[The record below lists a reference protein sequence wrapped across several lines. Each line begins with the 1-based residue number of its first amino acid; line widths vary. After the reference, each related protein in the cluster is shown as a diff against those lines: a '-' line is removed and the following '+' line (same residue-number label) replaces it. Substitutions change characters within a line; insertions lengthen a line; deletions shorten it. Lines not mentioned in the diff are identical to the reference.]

1 MTRPDIVR
9 LLLLSGIAAGFFFI
23 LVSSVESLI
32 RPGFDLKR
40 HAISMLSLGDRGWL
54 MVATFVVSGVLTL
67 LCAAGL
73 RSADAGWWG
82 PLLIAVYGLGLI
94 VAGIFPAPA
103 GFGFPPGTPA
113 DMAPVMTTSAKL
125 HSMGFMIAFSAL
137 IVACFVF
144 ARGFHGADETGWAL
158 LSVVAG
164 LVMPV
169 LVASGMSNL
178 IAPGFAFFIAAVV
191 GWVWLG
197 AVAARLV
204 R

>member
-1 MTRPDIVR
+1 MTRPDVVR
-9 LLLLSGIAAGFFFI
+9 LLLLSGIAAGVFFI
-23 LVSSVESLI
+23 LVSSVECFM

-40 HAISMLSLGDRGWL
+40 HAISMLSLGERGWL
-54 MVATFVVSGVLTL
+54 MVATFIVSGVLTL

-73 RSADAGWWG
+73 RAVDAGLWG

-94 VAGIFPAPA
+94 IAGIFPAPPS
-103 GFGFPPGTPA
+103 FGFPPGTPA

-137 IVACFVF
+137 IVACFIF
-144 ARGFHGADETGWAL
+144 ARGFYDAGETGWAL

-164 LVMPV
+164 LLMPA
-169 LVASGMSNL
+169 LVAAGMSTL
-178 IAPGFAFFIAAVV
+178 IAPGVAFFIASIV

-197 AVAARLV
+197 AIVARLTP
-204 R
+204 